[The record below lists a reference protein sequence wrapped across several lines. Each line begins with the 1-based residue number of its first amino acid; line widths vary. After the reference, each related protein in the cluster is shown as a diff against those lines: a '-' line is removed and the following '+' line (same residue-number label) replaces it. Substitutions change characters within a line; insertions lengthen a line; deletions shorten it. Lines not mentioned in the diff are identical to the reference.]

1 MTPTKTALI
10 IGAGPA
16 GLTAAY
22 ELLDKTDIKPIVF
35 EMSGDIG
42 GLSKT
47 VVYRGNRMDIGGHR
61 FFSKSRRITDW
72 WLNLLPLQGSPARDD
87 LVLGRLTWASGQR
100 LRRDIASRKTVALP
114 APDPEREDRVMLQ
127 RDRVSRI
134 FYSDKFFDYPIRLD
148 ANLLLNLGINRITRI
163 GFSYL
168 HAQLFPRKKELS
180 LEDFFINRFGS
191 ELYRIFF
198 KDYTEKV
205 WGMPC
210 REIQPDW
217 GAQRVKGLSVARTLT
232 HAARNLMGKGG
243 SADVR
248 RVETSLVERFFYP
261 KLGPG
266 QMWEEVANAV
276 TAHGGRVLKQHK
288 VIGLRAERGRIIEAL
303 IKDECTGHVI
313 SQRADYFFSTMPV
326 KDLVES
332 LRPSPP
338 HSVATVASQLIYRD
352 FITVGVLVKALKI
365 ANTTNRK
372 TVNNIIPDNWIYV
385 QEPNVKM
392 GRIQVFNNWS
402 PYLVSDSSTVWL
414 GLEYFANEGD
424 SLWSMTDG
432 EMIEFVVGELAKIHM
447 VDRRDVLDATVIKM
461 PKTYPTYAGSFWQFP
476 VVKRYLDGFENLFLI
491 GRNGMHRYNNM
502 DHSMLTAMVA
512 VENIRAN
519 VSDKENIWQVNA
531 EEDYHEEQ

>member
-1 MTPTKTALI
+1 MTPNKTALI

-22 ELLDKTDIKPIVF
+22 ELLDKTDIKPIVL
-35 EMSGDIG
+35 EMTGDIG

-61 FFSKSRRITDW
+61 FFSKSSRVTDW
-72 WLNLLPLQGSPARDD
+72 WLNILPLQGGPARDD
-87 LVLGRLTWASGQR
+87 LLLGRLSWASGQR
-100 LRRDIASRKTVALP
+100 VRRDIASTNTVACP

-134 FYSDKFFDYPIRLD
+134 FYSNKFFDYPIRLD
-148 ANLLLNLGINRITRI
+148 TNLLLNLGINRMTRI

-168 HAQLFPRKKELS
+168 YSQLFPRNKERS

-210 REIQPDW
+210 SEIQPEW

-232 HAARNLMGKGG
+232 HAIRNLLGKD
-243 SADVR
+243 SLADVR

-266 QMWEEVANAV
+266 QMWEEVASTV

-288 VIGLRAERGRIIEAL
+288 VIGLRADRGRIVEAA
-303 IKDECTGHVI
+303 IKDESTGDVI
-313 SQRADYFFSTMPV
+313 SQRADYFLSTMPV

-338 HSVATVASQLIYRD
+338 HSVTSVASQLIYRD
-352 FITVGVLVKALKI
+352 FITVGILVKTLKI
-365 ANTTNRK
+365 RNTTNRK
-372 TVNNIIPDNWIYV
+372 TVNNMIPDNWIYI

-402 PYLVSDSSTVWL
+402 PYLVSDPRTVWL

-432 EMIEFVVGELAKIHM
+432 EIIDFVVGELANIH
-447 VDRRDVLDATVIKM
+447 VIDRRDVLDATVMKI
-461 PKTYPTYAGSFWQFP
+461 PKTYPTYAGSFGQFP
-476 VVKRYLDGFENLFLI
+476 VVKQYLDGFENLFLI

-519 VSDKENIWQVNA
+519 VADKENIWQVNA